1 MNNDTLRSF
10 MFAVCVSICLGCE
23 SPTQAI
29 APTRFHFEEIHM
41 GAKVKI
47 TLYAPYEATAASAAR
62 AAFDEISAWDMAL
75 SDYMADSEVS
85 KLPTLADEPA
95 TVQAR
100 LAKAIAISLEF
111 NHSSSGAFDC
121 ALGRVSKVWRAAFRE
136 SSMPSDAVI
145 ADALDHSGCAHI
157 RWNESTHTVVFDI
170 ADIQFDFGAIGQG
183 LAADAAMQVLRTRD
197 ISCALIDIS
206 GDILA
211 GDAPPRSTGWVVQ
224 VDPEFQSEQPR
235 IILLRNQALCV
246 SGDRGQP
253 GYINGKTLSHILNP
267 KNGRPIESPRQ
278 SMVIANDATTA
289 DAIAT
294 IACVMSVEQLKDFAK
309 KFPEAHISI
318 ERLEHDGGLQSIS
331 QSIRLDLPTRGNLVL
346 D

>member
-1 MNNDTLRSF
+1 MNNDTLRTF

-145 ADALDHSGCAHI
+145 ADALTHSGCAHI

>member
-1 MNNDTLRSF
+1 MMNDTLRTF

-23 SPTQAI
+23 PPTQAI

-47 TLYAPYEATAASAAR
+47 TLYAQHEAHATSAAR
-62 AAFDEISAWDMAL
+62 AAFDEIAAWDMAL

-85 KLPTLADEPA
+85 KLPTLANQPA

-100 LAKAIAISLEF
+100 LSKAIAKSVEF

-121 ALGRVSKVWRAAFRE
+121 ALGRLTKIWRAAFRE

-145 ADALDHSGCAHI
+145 ADALNHSGCAHMH
-157 RWNESTHTVVFDI
+157 WNEPTHTVTFDI
-170 ADIQFDFGAIGQG
+170 ADIQFDFGASGQG

-197 ISCALIDIS
+197 MTCALIDIS

-211 GDAPPRSTGWVVQ
+211 SDAPPQTTGWVVQ
-224 VDPEFQSEQPR
+224 VDPEFESEQQR
-235 IILLRNQALCV
+235 IIYLRNQALCV

-253 GYINGKTLSHILNP
+253 GHINEKTLSHILDP

-278 SMVIANDATTA
+278 AMVIANDATTA

-309 KFPEAHISI
+309 KFPDAHISI
-318 ERLEHDGGLQSIS
+318 ERLEHDGGLQSIG
-331 QSIRLDLPTRGNLVL
+331 Q
-346 D
+346 

>member
-1 MNNDTLRSF
+1 MNNDTLRTF

-294 IACVMSVEQLKDFAK
+294 IACVMSVEQLKDVAK

>member
-1 MNNDTLRSF
+1 MMNDTLRTF
-10 MFAVCVSICLGCE
+10 MFSVCVSICLGCE

-29 APTRFHFEEIHM
+29 VPTRFHFEEIHM

-62 AAFDEISAWDMAL
+62 AAFNEIAAWDMAL
-75 SDYMADSEVS
+75 SDYMAESEVS
-85 KLPTLADEPA
+85 KLPKLADEPA

-100 LAKAIAISLEF
+100 LAKAITKSLEF

-121 ALGRVSKVWRAAFRE
+121 ALGRLSKVWRTAFRE
-136 SSMPSDAVI
+136 SSLPSDAVI
-145 ADALDHSGCAHI
+145 ADALNHSGCAHMH
-157 RWNESTHTVVFDI
+157 WNEPTHTVTFDI

-211 GDAPPRSTGWVVQ
+211 SDAPPQSTGWVVQ

-235 IILLRNQALCV
+235 ILLLRNQALCV
-246 SGDRGQP
+246 SGDRAQP

-318 ERLEHDGGLQSIS
+318 ERLKHDGGLQSIG
-331 QSIRLDLPTRGNLVL
+331 Q
-346 D
+346 

>member
-1 MNNDTLRSF
+1 MMNDTLRIF
-10 MFAVCVSICLGCE
+10 MFTVCMSICLGCE
-23 SPTQAI
+23 STTQAI

-47 TLYAPYEATAASAAR
+47 TLYAQHEANATSAAR
-62 AAFDEISAWDMAL
+62 AAFDEIAAWDMAL

-85 KLPTLADEPA
+85 KLPTLANQPA

-100 LAKAIAISLEF
+100 LAKAIAKSIEF

-121 ALGRVSKVWRAAFRE
+121 ALGRLSKVWRAAFRE
-136 SSMPSDAVI
+136 SSMPSDALI
-145 ADALDHSGCAHI
+145 TDALNHSGCAHMH
-157 RWNESTHTVVFDI
+157 WNEPTHTVTFDI

-197 ISCALIDIS
+197 MTCALIDIS

-211 GDAPPRSTGWVVQ
+211 SDAPPQTTGWVVQ
-224 VDPEFQSEQPR
+224 VDPEFESEQPH
-235 IILLRNQALCV
+235 ILLLRNQAMCV

-253 GYINGKTLSHILNP
+253 GHINGKTLSHILDP
-267 KNGRPIESPRQ
+267 KNGRAIDSPRQ
-278 SMVIANDATTA
+278 AMVIANDATTA

-294 IACVMSVEQLKDFAK
+294 IACVMSVEQLKVFAK
-309 KFPEAHISI
+309 KFPDAHISI
-318 ERLEHDGGLQSIS
+318 ERLQHDGGS
-331 QSIRLDLPTRGNLVL
+331 QSIGQ
-346 D
+346 

>member
-1 MNNDTLRSF
+1 
-10 MFAVCVSICLGCE
+10 
-23 SPTQAI
+23 
-29 APTRFHFEEIHM
+29 M

-47 TLYAPYEATAASAAR
+47 TLYAHHEAHAASAAR

-75 SDYMADSEVS
+75 SDYMAESEVS
-85 KLPTLADEPA
+85 KLPALANQPT

-100 LAKAIAISLEF
+100 LAKAIAKSLEF

-121 ALGRVSKVWRAAFRE
+121 ALGRLSKVWRAAFRE
-136 SSMPSDAVI
+136 SNMPSDAMI
-145 ADALDHSGCAHI
+145 ADALDHSGCAHM
-157 RWNESTHTVVFDI
+157 RWNESTNTVVFDM

-197 ISCALIDIS
+197 MTCALIDIS

-211 GDAPPRSTGWVVQ
+211 GDAPPQSTGWVVQ

-309 KFPEAHISI
+309 KFPKAHISI
-318 ERLEHDGGLQSIS
+318 ERLEHDGGLQSIG
-331 QSIRLDLPTRGNLVL
+331 Q
-346 D
+346 

>member
-1 MNNDTLRSF
+1 MENTTEHHSNEQELRQHRLDKLARIRARGDEPYKYIF
-10 MFAVCVSICLGCE
+10 
-23 SPTQAI
+23 
-29 APTRFHFEEIHM
+29 TRSHM
-41 GAKVKI
+41 IG
-47 TLYAPYEATAASAAR
+47 AAR
-62 AAFDEISAWDMAL
+62 AAFDEIAAWDIAL

-100 LAKAIAISLEF
+100 LAKAITKSLEF

-121 ALGRVSKVWRAAFRE
+121 ALGRLSKVWRAAFRE

-145 ADALDHSGCAHI
+145 ADALDHSGCAHM
-157 RWNESTHTVVFDI
+157 RWNESTHTVVFDMD
-170 ADIQFDFGAIGQG
+170 DIQFDFGAIGQG

-197 ISCALIDIS
+197 MTCALIDIS

-211 GDAPPRSTGWVVQ
+211 GDAPPQSTGWVVQ
-224 VDPEFQSEQPR
+224 VDPEFPSEQPR
-235 IILLRNQALCV
+235 IIVLRNQALCV

-253 GYINGKTLSHILNP
+253 GHINEKTLSHILNP

-309 KFPEAHISI
+309 KFPEAHIAI
-318 ERLEHDGGLQSIS
+318 ERLEHDGGLQSIG
-331 QSIRLDLPTRGNLVL
+331 Q
-346 D
+346 

>member
-1 MNNDTLRSF
+1 MNNDTLRTF
-10 MFAVCVSICLGCE
+10 IFAVCVSICLGCE
-23 SPTQAI
+23 PPTQAI

-47 TLYAPYEATAASAAR
+47 TLYAHHEAHAASAAR

-75 SDYMADSEVS
+75 SDYMAESEVS
-85 KLPTLADEPA
+85 KLPALANQPA

-100 LAKAIAISLEF
+100 LAKAIAKSLEF

-121 ALGRVSKVWRAAFRE
+121 ALGRLSKVWRAAFRE
-136 SSMPSDAVI
+136 SSMPSDAMI
-145 ADALDHSGCAHI
+145 ADALDHSGCAHM
-157 RWNESTHTVVFDI
+157 RWNESTNTVVFDM

-197 ISCALIDIS
+197 MTCALIDIS

-211 GDAPPRSTGWVVQ
+211 GDAPPQSTGWVVQ

-253 GYINGKTLSHILNP
+253 GHINGKTLSHILNP

-309 KFPEAHISI
+309 KFPKAHISI
-318 ERLEHDGGLQSIS
+318 ERLEHDGGLQSIG
-331 QSIRLDLPTRGNLVL
+331 Q
-346 D
+346 